1 MNEEY
6 KEVETLVEWSTVLS
20 MSDEISVVD
29 ITDVK
34 LVAFIC
40 KEGVEMD
47 RNEDDREG
55 KGW

>member
-1 MNEEY
+1 VNEEY